1 MIRKDNAKTQE
12 LVDELSD
19 RIKTILSKYEN
30 VIEFLKEIPGFRT
43 KMVEDLVVEIGFD
56 ISHFP
61 PEKHLA
67 SWQVSVQVTMRVQ
80 AKKWKN
86 YSRKQTSESGHYRS
100 RWLATRTKYIF
111 FSERYHRITTR
122 RGKKRAL
129 IAVGHF

>member
-1 MIRKDNAKTQE
+1 MLRKDNAKIQE

-30 VIEFLKEIPGFRT
+30 VIEFLKEISGFRT

-67 SWQVSVQVTMRVQ
+67 SWAGVCPS
-80 AKKWKN
+80 N
-86 YSRKQTSESGHYRS
+86 NES
-100 RWLATRTKYIF
+100 A
-111 FSERYHRITTR
+111 
-122 RGKKRAL
+122 GKKVEEL
-129 IAVGHF
+129 LTETNK

>member
-1 MIRKDNAKTQE
+1 MLRKDNAKIQE

-56 ISHFP
+56 ISHLP

-67 SWQVSVQVTMRVQ
+67 SWAGVCPSNNESAGKKVEELLTETN
-80 AKKWKN
+80 KWK
-86 YSRKQTSESGHYRS
+86 RS
-100 RWLATRTKYIF
+100 LQKPMVSNPHQEYILQW
-111 FSERYHRITTR
+111 EIPPYYH
-122 RGKKRAL
+122 KKR
-129 IAVGHF
+129 

>member
-30 VIEFLKEIPGFRT
+30 VIEFLKEIPSFRT

-61 PEKHLA
+61 PEKHLPSWA
-67 SWQVSVQVTMRVQ
+67 SVCPS
-80 AKKWKN
+80 N
-86 YSRKQTSESGHYRS
+86 NES
-100 RWLATRTKYIF
+100 A
-111 FSERYHRITTR
+111 
-122 RGKKRAL
+122 GKKVEEL
-129 IAVGHF
+129 LTETNK